1 MANFSYSRKF
11 KGVADVFLRSPK
23 LYKPLLE
30 FIENVMVRESSL
42 SKEEREIIAA
52 HVSRINGCH
61 FCVEAHRATLI
72 AMGVDEATV
81 STLEMGPN
89 IDGVSGQVRDLL
101 VFSEKLTRT
110 PAEITVAD
118 VDALKDK
125 GIAEQT
131 IEDTINVVSL
141 FNYVN
146 RLVDAFGVEGSP
158 DYFKMVGA
166 SLAKNGYA
174 PLIRQAGA

>member
-1 MANFSYSRKF
+1 MANFSYSRNF

-23 LYKPLLE
+23 FYTPLLQ
-30 FIENVMVRESSL
+30 FLENVMVGESEL

-52 HVSRINGCH
+52 QVSHINGCH
-61 FCVEAHRATLI
+61 FCVEAHRATLS
-72 AMGVDEATV
+72 AMGVNDATL
-81 STLEMGPN
+81 STLEMGPD
-89 IDGVSGQVRDLL
+89 IEGVSEQLKDLL

-110 PAEITVAD
+110 PAEVTIAD
-118 VDALKDK
+118 IDALKDK
-125 GIAEQT
+125 GVAEQT

>member
-1 MANFSYSRKF
+1 MSNFSYSRNF
-11 KGVADVFLRSPK
+11 KGVADVFLRTPT
-23 LYKPLLE
+23 LYKLLLG
-30 FIENVMVRESSL
+30 FIENVMVGESEL
-42 SKEEREIIAA
+42 SKAEREIIAA

-61 FCVEAHRATLI
+61 FCVEAHRATLT

-81 STLEMGPN
+81 ATLEMGPN
-89 IDGVSGQVRDLL
+89 IDGVSDQVKKLL

-110 PAEITVAD
+110 PAEITIAD
-118 VDALKDK
+118 IDALKED
-125 GIAEQT
+125 GVSEQT

-158 DYFKMVGA
+158 EYFKIVGV

-174 PLIRQAGA
+174 ALIP

>member
-1 MANFSYSRKF
+1 MTNFSYSRNF

-23 LYKPLLE
+23 HYKPLLE
-30 FIENVMVRESSL
+30 FFENVMVGESEL
-42 SKEEREIIAA
+42 SKAEREIIAT
-52 HVSRINGCH
+52 HVSRINGCQ
-61 FCVEAHRATLI
+61 FCVEGHRATLI

-89 IDGVSGQVRDLL
+89 IDGISEQVKELL

-110 PAEITVAD
+110 PAEITIAD
-118 VDALKDK
+118 IDALKDK
-125 GIAEQT
+125 GVSEQT

-141 FNYVN
+141 LNYVN
-146 RLVDAFGVEGSP
+146 RIVDAFGVEGSP
-158 DYFKMVGA
+158 DYFKMIGA

-174 PLIRQAGA
+174 ALIP

>member
-30 FIENVMVRESSL
+30 FIENVMVRESEL

-89 IDGVSGQVRDLL
+89 IDGISGQVKDLL
-101 VFSEKLTRT
+101 VFSEKLTKT

-125 GIAEQT
+125 GLSEQT

-146 RLVDAFGVEGSP
+146 RLVDAFGVEGNP

-174 PLIRQAGA
+174 ALIP

>member
-1 MANFSYSRKF
+1 MANFSYSRNF

-23 LYKPLLE
+23 LYKPLLA
-30 FIENVMVRESSL
+30 FIENVMVGESEL
-42 SKEEREIIAA
+42 SKAEREIIAA

-61 FCVEAHRATLI
+61 FCVEAHRATLT

-81 STLEMGPN
+81 STLERGPKIN
-89 IDGVSGQVRDLL
+89 GVRNQVKDLL

-110 PAEITVAD
+110 PAEVTIAD
-118 VDALKDK
+118 IEALKDK
-125 GIAEQT
+125 GVSEQT

-141 FNYVN
+141 LNYLN

-174 PLIRQAGA
+174 ALIR